1 MSVNTN
7 NITYNRAKTWQI
19 GFFALNNVATN
30 FYMFL
35 MMYVSYYA
43 TGAAGIAVVLVS
55 SLLTSMRMFDAIT
68 DPIIGFII
76 DKTNTKFGKFRPMM
90 IIGNVIL
97 AISTLILYNFTH
109 RLPEGN
115 PRVIFF
121 VLMYAIYV
129 IGYTFQTACTKAA
142 QACLT
147 NDPTQRPLFT
157 RFDSSYMLL
166 MGSVIAMYTS
176 SYLVPKYGGFTLP
189 AMTEFSTTAVIAS
202 AICTV
207 LAVIGLW
214 EKDREEFFGIGDKG
228 VKVKFKDYLSVLK
241 GNRAIQMLI
250 VSAATDKL
258 ALQAAANSSVM
269 VMLYGIV
276 MGNYA
281 LYGKMSLITMIP
293 TFIIIVLGTKY
304 ASKFGSKKALIV
316 TTWLSIIGFIAL
328 FLVIFIGDPTKISL
342 ENFNIMTALW
352 IGIFCLANGFKSVS
366 SSIVIPMIADCAD
379 YETYLTG
386 RYVPGMMGTLF
397 SFVDKMISSFAT
409 TVVGFIVASIGYTST
424 MPEVTDAYTPELF
437 WATSFLFI
445 GLPIIGWVCSL
456 IAMKFYPLD
465 DKKMLEIQAK
475 LDEIRNE
482 DNQALNA

>member
-1 MSVNTN
+1 MSKNTN
-7 NITYNRAKTWQI
+7 GITYNRAKTWQI

-43 TGAAGIAVVLVS
+43 TGVAGIAVVLVS

-90 IIGNVIL
+90 VIGNIIL
-97 AISTLILYNFTH
+97 AISTLVLYKVTH
-109 RLPEGN
+109 TLPEGN
-115 PRVIFF
+115 ARVLFF
-121 VLMYAIYV
+121 TAIYAV
-129 IGYTFQTACTKAA
+129 YIIGYTFQTACTKAA

-147 NDPTQRPLFT
+147 NDPSQRPLFT

-166 MGSVIAMYTS
+166 MGSGIAMYTS
-176 SYLVPKYGGFTLP
+176 SYLVPKYGGFTLE
-189 AMTEFSTTAVIAS
+189 AMTEFAVSTVIAS

-214 EKDREEFFGIGDKG
+214 SKDRAEFFGIGDKG
-228 VKVKFKDYLSVLK
+228 VKVKFRDYISVLK
-241 GNRAIQMLI
+241 GNRAMQMLI

-258 ALQAAANSSVM
+258 ALQAAGNSSVM
-269 VMLYGIV
+269 VMLYGII
-276 MGNYA
+276 MGNFE

-293 TFIIIVLGTKY
+293 TFIIILVGTKY
-304 ASKFGSKKALIV
+304 ASRFGSKKALV
-316 TTWLSIIGFIAL
+316 ATTWLSIIGYIAL
-328 FLVIFIGDPTKISL
+328 FLVIFLGDPTQISL
-342 ENFNIMTALW
+342 ENFGVMTALW
-352 IGIFCLANGFKSVS
+352 IGISCFANGVKSVS

-397 SFVDKMISSFAT
+397 SFIDKMISSFAT
-409 TVVGFIVASIGYTST
+409 TIVGFVIAAIGYTST
-424 MPEVTDAYTPELF
+424 MPEVTDVNTPELF
-437 WATSFLFI
+437 WATAFLFM

-456 IAMKFYPLD
+456 VAMKFYPLD
-465 DKKMLEIQAK
+465 DKKMDEVQKK
-475 LDEIRNE
+475 LDEIRKE
-482 DNQALNA
+482 EAVI

>member
-1 MSVNTN
+1 MSANTN

-19 GFFALNNVATN
+19 GLFALNNIATN

-43 TGAAGIAVVLVS
+43 TGAAGIAVVLIS
-55 SLLTSMRMFDAIT
+55 SLLTSMRMFDAVT

-121 VLMYAIYV
+121 VVMYAIYV

-147 NDPTQRPLFT
+147 NDPAQRPLFT

-166 MGSVIAMYTS
+166 MGSGIAMYTS

-189 AMTEFSTTAVIAS
+189 AMTEFSTTTVIAS
-202 AICTV
+202 AVCTV
-207 LAVIGLW
+207 LAIIGLW

-258 ALQAAANSSVM
+258 ALQAAGNSSVM

-281 LYGKMSLITMIP
+281 LYGKMSLITMLP
-293 TFIIIVLGTKY
+293 TFIIILVGTKY
-304 ASKFGSKKALIV
+304 ASKFGSKKALVV
-316 TTWLSIIGFIAL
+316 TTWLSIIGYIAL
-328 FLVIFIGDPTKISL
+328 FLVIFVGDPTKIYIRKFQHNDSSL
-342 ENFNIMTALW
+342 
-352 IGIFCLANGFKSVS
+352 
-366 SSIVIPMIADCAD
+366 D
-379 YETYLTG
+379 
-386 RYVPGMMGTLF
+386 RYILF
-397 SFVDKMISSFAT
+397 S
-409 TVVGFIVASIGYTST
+409 
-424 MPEVTDAYTPELF
+424 
-437 WATSFLFI
+437 
-445 GLPIIGWVCSL
+445 
-456 IAMKFYPLD
+456 
-465 DKKMLEIQAK
+465 
-475 LDEIRNE
+475 
-482 DNQALNA
+482 

>member
-7 NITYNRAKTWQI
+7 SITYNRAKTWQI

-43 TGAAGIAVVLVS
+43 TGVAGIAVVLVS

-90 IIGNVIL
+90 IIGNIIL

-147 NDPTQRPLFT
+147 NDPAQRPLFT

-316 TTWLSIIGFIAL
+316 TTWLSIIGFVAL

-409 TVVGFIVASIGYTST
+409 TVVGFVIASIGYTST

>member
-1 MSVNTN
+1 MSANTN

-19 GFFALNNVATN
+19 GLFALNNIATN

-43 TGAAGIAVVLVS
+43 TGAAGIAVVLIS
-55 SLLTSMRMFDAIT
+55 SLLTSMRMFDAVT

-90 IIGNVIL
+90 VIGNIIL

-121 VLMYAIYV
+121 VVMYAIYV

-147 NDPTQRPLFT
+147 NDPAQRPLFT

-166 MGSVIAMYTS
+166 MGSGIAMYTS

-189 AMTEFSTTAVIAS
+189 AMTEFSTSAVIAS

-207 LAVIGLW
+207 LAIIGLW

-228 VKVKFKDYLSVLK
+228 AKVKFKDYLSVLK

-258 ALQAAANSSVM
+258 ALQAAGNSSVM

-281 LYGKMSLITMIP
+281 LYGKLSLITMLP
-293 TFIIIVLGTKY
+293 TFIIILVGTKY
-304 ASKFGSKKALIV
+304 ASKFGSKKALV
-316 TTWLSIIGFIAL
+316 ATTWLSIIGYLAL
-328 FLVIFIGDPTKISL
+328 FLVIFIGDPAQISL
-342 ENFNIMTALW
+342 DNFGIMTALW
-352 IGIFCLANGFKSVS
+352 IGIYCLANGVKSVS

-409 TVVGFIVASIGYTST
+409 TVVGFVVAGIGYTAT
-424 MPEVTDAYTPELF
+424 MPEVTDAYTPALF
-437 WATSFLFI
+437 WATAFLFI

-465 DKKMLEIQAK
+465 DKKMLEVQAK
-475 LDEIRNE
+475 LDEIRKDE
-482 DNQALNA
+482 NQALNA